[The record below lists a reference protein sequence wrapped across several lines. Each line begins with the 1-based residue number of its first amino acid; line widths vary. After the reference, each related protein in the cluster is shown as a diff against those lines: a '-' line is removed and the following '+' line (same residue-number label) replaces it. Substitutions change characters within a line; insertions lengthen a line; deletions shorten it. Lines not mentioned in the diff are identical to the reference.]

1 MKRNLIR
8 NIIIVIVVYAV
19 LQVLINLGV
28 INPYWQMILS
38 FAGIMAVSALG
49 LNLIYGYTGQF
60 SLGHAAFYGIGA
72 YVAAYLSKSIQSTN
86 PLILLLGVICGGIL
100 AGLVAFLI
108 GLPILRLRSDYLGI
122 ATLGFGII
130 MKIVFDNADALIPSL
145 GGSRGMTGI
154 PRLTTFAWVFGVF
167 VLGVIVLRN
176 LVYSSIGRALLSIRE
191 DEVASEAVGIN
202 TTKYKTI
209 GFVIGCVYAGVAG
222 GLYAH
227 LYTFL
232 HPTNFDFLKS
242 IDVLLI
248 IVLGGLGSISGTI
261 ITAFAWT
268 FLLEGLRVVLPE
280 AILDWRLVIYPLL
293 LIIVMLI
300 RPKGI
305 FGGREIKFLFPKPES
320 YKAPIK
326 PSELNK

>member
-8 NIIIVIVVYAV
+8 NIVIVVVVYVV
-19 LQVLINLGV
+19 LQVLISLGV

-86 PLILLLGVICGGIL
+86 PLILLLGIICGGIL
-100 AGLVAFLI
+100 AGVVAFLI

-154 PRLTTFAWVFGVF
+154 PRLTSFAWVFGVF

-191 DEVASEAVGIN
+191 DEVASEAVGVN

-232 HPTNFDFLKS
+232 HPSNFDFLKS

-268 FLLEGLRVVLPE
+268 FLLEGLRVILPE

-320 YKAPIK
+320 FKTPVK